1 MEVFN
6 MKQYG
11 KSIMI
16 SALCAVFLTGCTITI
31 DAKVPNS
38 EINSVSNSQVES
50 STDNSELNVAPAD
63 SLSSAQKQNNHSE
76 QDTNASTSIAKQE
89 DSELLQCAI
98 TLTEH
103 LVDYSF
109 PYHADKGFSTPED
122 LVKAEDGLT
131 IYRFMYAQY
140 KYFDE
145 PTDPYYGFFDSEKLM
160 TDITAVVPLKDA
172 QQIAAEV
179 FDVDSWPETKDLDGF
194 DQEAQ
199 CFNFALETGGY
210 SMYTAQNMSAEQI
223 DLQTIVVTFDLV
235 DSNSAAKNHGKYKIT
250 YQILTDGDRVFLR
263 FKSCLPC

>member
-1 MEVFN
+1 

-16 SALCAVFLTGCTITI
+16 GAFCTVLLTGCTITI
-31 DAKVPNS
+31 DTKVPNS
-38 EINSVSNSQVES
+38 EISSASNSQVES
-50 STDNSELNVAPAD
+50 STDNSELSVAPTN
-63 SLSSAQKQNNHSE
+63 SPSSSQQQNDLGE
-76 QDTNASTSIAKQE
+76 QDTNTSASIAQKE
-89 DSELLQCAI
+89 DLELLQYAI

-122 LVKAEDGLT
+122 LVKAGDGLA

-145 PTDPYYGFFDSEKLM
+145 PTDPYYGLFDSAKLK

-179 FDVDSWPETKDLDGF
+179 FGVDSWPETKNLDGF

-210 SMYTAQNMSAEQI
+210 SMYTARNISAEQA
-223 DLQTIVVTFDLV
+223 DSQTITVTFDLL

-250 YQILTDGDRVFLR
+250 YQILTDGDREFLR